1 MAGIAQTN
9 ADIFQEL
16 DRQNKDFQ
24 DNAARFRR
32 KHYRSP
38 YSDEMLKKI
47 AQSGLEP
54 IYINII
60 KPHVKTLVGMMY
72 SNKNSVTAI
81 PINGDSKMAFAAQA
95 ALTALFQYNQWPL
108 TYRRVLT
115 DQMISG
121 IGFAMVDRDDSF
133 TPNPFGVKL
142 KYMDFAKCR
151 WSTNYSHPLMDDLDM
166 FAYYD
171 MMTIKS
177 AIVRSGKPYS
187 DKMLTDVTEQ
197 ISSLP
202 DVLSAN
208 PLFDQSFKERRF
220 GRMTE
225 NTIVPWFETY
235 RKDYK
240 NYQRLI
246 YKKDGNVIRSEMIP
260 VGKSE
265 GGKELQG
272 YDNVMSYF
280 YSEKDGGSYAKDK
293 VEELKKVGDL
303 QALKLERVVKSV
315 SVGGYSI
322 GEYVLPTQHYPFV
335 PFVYDMQEGGVP
347 VGAVE
352 DLESIYTALNQT
364 VLLTLLNAR
373 LQCNFHIM
381 APTGSIKD
389 MDAFELQWS
398 KTGSVVEV
406 DPVSVGGSQPMMP
419 VPVYAQQLP
428 STFGDLTQ
436 MLIKMAEYSS
446 SVSEALQGIN
456 TGEKP
461 SGVAL
466 EQLQSYGGLKF
477 RPHAETNQASL
488 SRLGKV
494 AFDFAKQLMPN
505 DVIIRFKEEDD
516 DFLESIS
523 ITDDEKQDTGLLAQR
538 VKDEKSAIAQRVN
551 MPGYNVEM
559 PLNYRVQVG
568 EDVVFVNDFKNSETD
583 LDFRIVAAPSTESQ
597 RYNWQA
603 VIGNMIRQFPEMT
616 PVLGPEALKML
627 DYPNADK
634 LFKKMDVLE
643 QTRAQLR
650 DALSQI
656 EILKSEQVNLM
667 QQNIRT
673 KMSADVTK
681 VTADYKMKLEKM
693 LNDMKLELASIESSG
708 QDVDGNGEKIRQQ
721 IQSLEAFM
729 ASQMQDVSPQGSA
742 NSVEQTLPEGS
753 L

>member
-1 MAGIAQTN
+1 
-9 ADIFQEL
+9 
-16 DRQNKDFQ
+16 
-24 DNAARFRR
+24 
-32 KHYRSP
+32 
-38 YSDEMLKKI
+38 
-47 AQSGLEP
+47 
-54 IYINII
+54 
-60 KPHVKTLVGMMY
+60 
-72 SNKNSVTAI
+72 
-81 PINGDSKMAFAAQA
+81 
-95 ALTALFQYNQWPL
+95 
-108 TYRRVLT
+108 
-115 DQMISG
+115 
-121 IGFAMVDRDDSF
+121 
-133 TPNPFGVKL
+133 
-142 KYMDFAKCR
+142 
-151 WSTNYSHPLMDDLDM
+151 
-166 FAYYD
+166 
-171 MMTIKS
+171 
-177 AIVRSGKPYS
+177 
-187 DKMLTDVTEQ
+187 
-197 ISSLP
+197 
-202 DVLSAN
+202 
-208 PLFDQSFKERRF
+208 
-220 GRMTE
+220 
-225 NTIVPWFETY
+225 
-235 RKDYK
+235 
-240 NYQRLI
+240 
-246 YKKDGNVIRSEMIP
+246 
-260 VGKSE
+260 
-265 GGKELQG
+265 
-272 YDNVMSYF
+272 
-280 YSEKDGGSYAKDK
+280 
-293 VEELKKVGDL
+293 
-303 QALKLERVVKSV
+303 
-315 SVGGYSI
+315 
-322 GEYVLPTQHYPFV
+322 
-335 PFVYDMQEGGVP
+335 MQEGGVP

-477 RPHAETNQASL
+477 RPHAETNQTSL

-523 ITDDEKQDTGLLAQR
+523 ITDDEKQDPGLLAQR